1 MTTDTLVR
9 SPSPFAVFR
18 RRNFT
23 LMWSGQLVDTIG
35 SSLTSLAASILIFR
49 ETGSAASVG
58 LMLIATAAPGLL
70 FGLIAGVFV
79 DRYDRKRIMI
89 AASVIRA
96 ILVLLIPFLVPLNI
110 AWLYILVALS
120 STVGQFFDPAHESV
134 LPEVAPDDELASANS
149 LMAISSFGST
159 AIGFAAAG
167 LLASLGNIA
176 WAFYVDAFTFLLSAV
191 FIALIAIKPLTVTD
205 ETSVSVVMRNLRSG
219 LRYLF
224 DTPILRSL
232 FLVSI
237 PVMIAFGLTNSILLP
252 FATRALGMSEFQ
264 FGIQEGAT
272 SVGFVIGSLVMA
284 TIAGRLY
291 EGQWLTIG
299 YIGMGLLGIA
309 YSQSTAI
316 PAAIIILF
324 FSGMMNAPASI
335 ARRLIIQRQ
344 SPREMRGR
352 VSSAFFVS
360 RDVLYLIGMAAAVLA
375 DIVDIRLLYL
385 VASVAIL
392 LTGLL
397 AQFLPGLRHGAAE
410 WRDSL
415 HMLRAAPIAPGLDA
429 GRLATPADLDLL
441 IGFLPQ
447 LGALSADEREQL
459 LRGARVVEAQA
470 NTAVIRYGDDS
481 DAAYFL
487 LAGAAFAGLKSD
499 GEGYRSLETHKA
511 GDFFGE
517 IAALTGSRRT
527 ADVIITEQST
537 LLQVSSQALRGL
549 MSNPEIGPLVLSKMT
564 ERLTHTTVKDLPR
577 IAGYDQREIR
587 ELRTAEA
594 E

>member
-1 MTTDTLVR
+1 
-9 SPSPFAVFR
+9 
-18 RRNFT
+18 
-23 LMWSGQLVDTIG
+23 
-35 SSLTSLAASILIFR
+35 
-49 ETGSAASVG
+49 
-58 LMLIATAAPGLL
+58 
-70 FGLIAGVFV
+70 
-79 DRYDRKRIMI
+79 
-89 AASVIRA
+89 
-96 ILVLLIPFLVPLNI
+96 
-110 AWLYILVALS
+110 
-120 STVGQFFDPAHESV
+120 
-134 LPEVAPDDELASANS
+134 
-149 LMAISSFGST
+149 
-159 AIGFAAAG
+159 
-167 LLASLGNIA
+167 
-176 WAFYVDAFTFLLSAV
+176 
-191 FIALIAIKPLTVTD
+191 
-205 ETSVSVVMRNLRSG
+205 
-219 LRYLF
+219 
-224 DTPILRSL
+224 
-232 FLVSI
+232 
-237 PVMIAFGLTNSILLP
+237 
-252 FATRALGMSEFQ
+252 MSEFQ

-537 LLQVSSQALRGL
+537 LLQ
-549 MSNPEIGPLVLSKMT
+549 MSNPEIGPLILSKMT

-577 IAGYDQREIR
+577 LAGYDQREIR

-594 E
+594 EG